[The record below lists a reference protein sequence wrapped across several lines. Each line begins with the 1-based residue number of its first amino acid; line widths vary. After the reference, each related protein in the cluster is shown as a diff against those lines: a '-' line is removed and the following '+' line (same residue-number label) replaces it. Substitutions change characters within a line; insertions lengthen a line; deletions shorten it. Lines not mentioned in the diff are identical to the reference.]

1 MQVNLEDVRLGEWR
15 FRVGCERSPWQV
27 GQLNAEGIA
36 AAPSIG
42 SVVQHCDTTTQLGQS
57 GAVTKVA
64 GRGFSDTAVIVHL
77 TVYQPTRIVLRS
89 EGLFQKRCHEQRNHV
104 HACCASAL
112 VSCDLSLSLSLCPF
126 TILSSLLLFL
136 ATVLHFPSRFLCLF
150 LSLFHTIL
158 GPNAAYIS
166 SIVRSPAICP
176 WFLVTPDGHACAVY
190 TKHACTIRWMKRVN
204 VSKQSTAKVSR
215 GQSYPRHDRKTAL
228 ATATRPTRPFI
239 SSVPVAAV
247 KMIGDTS

>member
-1 MQVNLEDVRLGEWR
+1 MARA
-15 FRVGCERSPWQV
+15 
-27 GQLNAEGIA
+27 AECGRNSC
-36 AAPSIG
+36 PSIG

-77 TVYQPTRIVLRS
+77 TVYQPTRIVLRA

-112 VSCDLSLSLSLCPF
+112 VSCDLSLSLSLYPSAPLF
-126 TILSSLLLFL
+126 FLLPSFLLFFYSL
-136 ATVLHFPSRFLCLF
+136 PRSSIFHLVFSVSFLIVP
-150 LSLFHTIL
+150 IL
-158 GPNAAYIS
+158 GPNTAYIS

-228 ATATRPTRPFI
+228 ATATRPTRPGPFI

>member
-15 FRVGCERSPWQV
+15 FRVGCECSPWQV

-112 VSCDLSLSLSLCPF
+112 VSCDLSLSLPLSFYHPF
-126 TILSSLLLFL
+126 FSSFIPC
-136 ATVLHFPSRFLCLF
+136 HGPPFSISFS
-150 LSLFHTIL
+150 LSLSL
-158 GPNAAYIS
+158 
-166 SIVRSPAICP
+166 IVPY
-176 WFLVTPDGHACAVY
+176 H
-190 TKHACTIRWMKRVN
+190 
-204 VSKQSTAKVSR
+204 
-215 GQSYPRHDRKTAL
+215 
-228 ATATRPTRPFI
+228 TRPERCLYLLYCSFTGYLSLIPGYTRWTRVC
-239 SSVPVAAV
+239 SLHKARVH
-247 KMIGDTS
+247 D